1 MIIPMINE
9 FIKLH
14 GAGNDFIIVD
24 DTEQN
29 HDKTQDNIRF
39 LCDRRCG
46 IGADG
51 IIFLS
56 LPPVR
61 TGNYDVLMEFYNNDG
76 SRAEMCGNG
85 LRCAAF
91 YANKTMKL
99 AQHLKIKT
107 DAGILETEIL
117 NNNSVKIQ
125 IPILSV
131 FENLAIDGQNIY
143 YGDTGV
149 PHAIINIDNIK
160 DTDVNKIGSYYR
172 NHTHFAP
179 RGANINF
186 IQKDDSDKNLFHIR
200 TYERGVEA
208 ETSACGTGISAA
220 AFSLYKFCGIQPP
233 IKFITKE
240 EYLLEVDFST
250 EHPVKTLY
258 LTGPVAEVFSG
269 KIIKP

>member
-1 MIIPMINE
+1 MIDT
-9 FIKLH
+9 FSKLH
-14 GAGNDFIIVD
+14 GAGNDFIIVND
-24 DTEQN
+24 SEQN
-29 HDKTQDNIRF
+29 HDKTQDTICF
-39 LCDRRCG
+39 LCNRRCG

-56 LPPVR
+56 LPS
-61 TGNYDVLMEFYNNDG
+61 TQADGYDVVMEFYNNDG

-91 YANKTMKL
+91 YANKTMGLPQK
-99 AQHLKIKT
+99 LKIKT

-125 IPILSV
+125 IPLIRNFEELS
-131 FENLAIDGQNIY
+131 IDEQSIF

-149 PHAIINIDNIK
+149 PHTVIFTDNIK
-160 DTDVNKIGSYYR
+160 NIDINELGSYYR
-172 NHTHFAP
+172 NHKRFAP
-179 RGANINF
+179 RGTNVNF
-186 IQKDDSDKNLFHIR
+186 IQKTDSGENLFHIR
-200 TYERGVEA
+200 TYERGVED

-220 AFSLYKFCGIQPP
+220 AFSLYKFRGIQPP

-250 EHPVKTLY
+250 EKPVKTLY
-258 LTGPVAEVFSG
+258 LTGPVAEVFFG
-269 KIIKP
+269 KVIKQ